1 MTVNPSEAGGVPVP
15 MSRVLICLC
24 LTATLSGAAAWGL
37 PPVPQFR
44 PSASPPAAGLRACVK
59 GDVRLLVDASGRV
72 RFLEH
77 GHLYPDNQLWVR
89 QSYDRAG
96 RLSGVRVQWSGF
108 AGELLNVRGA
118 FDSRGRLVRETGYRH
133 REVVRPLR
141 SYLRPLPRGA
151 AC

>member
-1 MTVNPSEAGGVPVP
+1 MP
-15 MSRVLICLC
+15 RVLICLYLC
-24 LTATLSGAAAWGL
+24 AALSGASASSL
-37 PPVPQFR
+37 PPVPQLR
-44 PSASPPAAGLRACVK
+44 PPVPTPTAGLRVCLK

-77 GHLYPDNQLWVR
+77 GHLYPDNRLRVR
-89 QSYDRAG
+89 QSYDRSG

-108 AGELLNVRGA
+108 AGQLLIVRGA

-133 REVVRPLR
+133 PSVNAPLR
-141 SYLRPLPRGA
+141 SYLRSLPRGA